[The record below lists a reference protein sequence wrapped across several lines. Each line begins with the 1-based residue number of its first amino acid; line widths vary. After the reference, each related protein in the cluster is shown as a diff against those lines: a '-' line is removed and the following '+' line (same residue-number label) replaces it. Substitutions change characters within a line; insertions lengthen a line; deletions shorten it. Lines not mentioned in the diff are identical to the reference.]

1 MSSQEEEFQWAVS
14 SLLLPNLIAWVPQGK
29 PERQLQHLSLSMEC
43 AQPPSA
49 VFCSKL
55 EPNSSTLVSHGPG
68 EILIMSG
75 KNTKLR
81 VKLSILILMTRRW
94 AYTIQTKWRG

>member
-14 SLLLPNLIAWVPQGK
+14 SLLLPNLKAWVPQGK

-68 EILIMSG
+68 ETLIRSG
-75 KNTKLR
+75 KNTEVK
-81 VKLSILILMTRRW
+81 VKLSILITRTW
-94 AYTIQTKWRG
+94 PYTIQTK